1 MSSSAMIGL
10 LVFLGMIVLV
20 MLGFNIFVA
29 MLSASIIGFMIMGGP
44 QMVTMQFTNA
54 IINLSNSYTYAV
66 VPLFMVVGTL
76 AGETGIASGAFT
88 SMKKWLGRFRG
99 GLLYATIGA
108 NTLFGACSG
117 VSSAGNVVF
126 SQIALPELE
135 KSHYN
140 KNISMGCIC
149 ASGCLSSL
157 IPPSVPII
165 TFCLLTNLFIGT
177 ALVYG
182 TAGGVFFTVLMFV
195 AVKVIGITMKG
206 KIPPVTEE
214 DKQVTWKERFGTLK
228 LLLPIVCLFALIVGG
243 SFFGWFPATVGGAVA
258 MSVIIIYALF
268 KHMSPKKILNYIWD
282 GVTMFG
288 SLMII
293 IICGS
298 LFSRFIA
305 LTGLAASLANVIAE
319 LSMPAFIVFLIVLVF
334 YLFCGCV
341 MELMSILII
350 TIPIVFPLLT
360 GLGFNPYVLC
370 IMLVFIMDMAQ
381 MTPPIGLGVFTVA
394 GVLRINPSEIFKGVW
409 PWFLTELAAVILLAI
424 FPQLISW
431 LPTLLGA

>member
-1 MSSSAMIGL
+1 MSPVMIGF
-10 LVFLGMIVLV
+10 LVFMGMIILV
-20 MLGFNIFVA
+20 MLGINIFVA
-29 MLSASIIGFMIMGGP
+29 MLAGAMVGFFIIGGSN
-44 QMVTMQFTNA
+44 MVVMQFTEA

-76 AGETGIASGAFT
+76 AGETGLASGAYS

-126 SQIALPELE
+126 SKIAMPELE
-135 KSHYN
+135 KANYN
-140 KNISMGCIC
+140 RNISMGCIC

-165 TFCLLTNLFIGT
+165 TFCLLTNLSIGT

-182 TAGGVFFTVLMFV
+182 TAGGIFFTLLMFL
-195 AVKVIGITMKG
+195 AVKVISVTMKG
-206 KIPPVTEE
+206 VIPLVTEG
-214 DKQVTWKERFGTLK
+214 DRNVTWKDRLSSLK
-228 LLLPIVCLFALIVGG
+228 LLLPIVFLFALIVGG

-258 MSVIIIYALF
+258 MVVIIIYALAQG
-268 KHMSPKKILNYIWD
+268 MPPKKIFDHIWE
-282 GVTMFG
+282 GVVMFG
-288 SLMII
+288 SLMLI

-305 LTGLAASLANVIAE
+305 LTGLAAALANGIA
-319 LSMPAFIVFLIVLVF
+319 SMHIPTFCVFLLILVF

-350 TIPIVFPLLT
+350 TVPIVFPLLV
-360 GLGFNPYVLC
+360 GLGFDPYILVV
-370 IMLVFIMDMAQ
+370 MLVFIMDMAQ

-394 GVLRINPSEIFKGVW
+394 GVLRINPTEIFKGIW
-409 PWFLTELAAVILLAI
+409 PWFITELVAVIILAV
-424 FPQLISW
+424 FPQVISW
-431 LPTLLGA
+431 LPHVLGS